1 MNKTPYLLLLLLF
14 ANTCLFAQ
22 SNEEESEPAATAI
35 DTLKTADKFKQ
46 VILYDDYTWEYLELE
61 RPDIDEDALM
71 ENWDNVAIHAYR
83 DVEVSSLPSQ
93 IPLTLVDST
102 HTFCM
107 PVHGYV
113 ISRYGWRG
121 KRPHRG
127 IDIPLKTG
135 DSIHSAFDGIV
146 RVAEGSSRTGGYG
159 NLVVVRHPNGL
170 ETYYG
175 HLSKILVTENEVVSA
190 GEVIGLGG
198 STGRSTGPHLHFE
211 TRYMGKAFDPERVVD
226 VPGDSLRCDSLTLC
240 RGFFEVNSR
249 YNGSNAV
256 AANTS
261 SQTSS
266 SSSSS
271 SASSSSKVY
280 YTVRKGDNL
289 GKIAK
294 KYHTTVSKLCKL
306 NHISER
312 TILQIGR
319 KLRVR

>member
-1 MNKTPYLLLLLLF
+1 MNKLPFLF
-14 ANTCLFAQ
+14 ILFLFGNITLFAQ
-22 SNEEESEPAATAI
+22 NEADESEVAATPI
-35 DTLKTADKFKQ
+35 DTLSTADKFKK

-71 ENWDNVAIHAYR
+71 ENWDNVAIHAYK
-83 DVEVSSLPSQ
+83 DVDIASLPNEVE
-93 IPLTLVDST
+93 LVLVDST
-102 HTFCM
+102 HSFCM
-107 PVHGYV
+107 PVHGFLS
-113 ISRYGWRG
+113 SRYGWRG

-127 IDIPLKTG
+127 IDIPLKIG
-135 DSIHSAFDGIV
+135 DSVRSAFDGIV

-159 NLVVVRHPNGL
+159 NLIVVRHPNGL

-175 HLSKILVTENEVVSA
+175 HLSQILVEENEVVSA

-226 VPGDSLRCDSLTLC
+226 VPGDSLRCDTLVIYKSY
-240 RGFFEVNSR
+240 FDVNSR
-249 YNGSNAV
+249 YTGKATAAPV
-256 AANTS
+256 AQ
-261 SQTSS
+261 QTSS
-266 SSSSS
+266 STST
-271 SASSSSKVY
+271 SSSSKVY

>member
-1 MNKTPYLLLLLLF
+1 MNKLPYLLLFLLSVNF
-14 ANTCLFAQ
+14 TLFAQ
-22 SNEEESEPAATAI
+22 NDITEGDSEATAI
-35 DTLKTADKFKQ
+35 DTLKTADKFKK

-83 DVEVSSLPSQ
+83 DVDVSTLPNQ
-93 IPLTLVDST
+93 IPITLVDST
-102 HTFCM
+102 HKFCM
-107 PVHGYV
+107 PVHGTLS
-113 ISRYGWRG
+113 SRYGWRG

-127 IDIPLKTG
+127 IDIPLKIG
-135 DSIHSAFDGIV
+135 DSVHCAFDGIV

-175 HLSKILVTENEVVSA
+175 HLSQILVTENEVVSA

-226 VPGDSLRCDSLTLC
+226 VPGDSLRCDSLTLYKSY
-240 RGFFEVNSR
+240 FEVNSR
-249 YNGSNAV
+249 YSNNNTV
-256 AANTS
+256 AQATS
-261 SQTSS
+261 QTKTSS
-266 SSSSS
+266 SSTSSN
-271 SASSSSKVY
+271 VY
-280 YTVRKGDNL
+280 YTIRKGDTL

-312 TILQIGR
+312 TILKIGR
-319 KLRVR
+319 KIRVK

>member
-1 MNKTPYLLLLLLF
+1 MNKLPFLF
-14 ANTCLFAQ
+14 ILFLFGNITLFAQ
-22 SNEEESEPAATAI
+22 NEADESEVAATPI
-35 DTLKTADKFKQ
+35 DTLSTADKFKK

-71 ENWDNVAIHAYR
+71 ENWDNVAIHAYK
-83 DVEVSSLPSQ
+83 DVDIASLPNEVE
-93 IPLTLVDST
+93 LVLVDST
-102 HTFCM
+102 HSFCM
-107 PVHGYV
+107 PVHGFLS
-113 ISRYGWRG
+113 SRYGWRG

-127 IDIPLKTG
+127 IDIPLKIG
-135 DSIHSAFDGIV
+135 DSVRSAFDGIV

-159 NLVVVRHPNGL
+159 NLIVVRHPNGL

-175 HLSKILVTENEVVSA
+175 HLSQILVEENEVVSA

-226 VPGDSLRCDSLTLC
+226 VPGDSLRCDTLVIYKSY
-240 RGFFEVNSR
+240 FDVNSR
-249 YNGSNAV
+249 YTGKATAAPVAQQTQSNNSTA
-256 AANTS
+256 
-261 SQTSS
+261 
-266 SSSSS
+266 
-271 SASSSSKVY
+271 SSSKVY

>member
-1 MNKTPYLLLLLLF
+1 MNKLPFLF
-14 ANTCLFAQ
+14 ILFLFGNITLFAQ
-22 SNEEESEPAATAI
+22 NEADESEVAATPI
-35 DTLKTADKFKQ
+35 DTLSTADKFKK

-71 ENWDNVAIHAYR
+71 ENWDNVAIHAYK
-83 DVEVSSLPSQ
+83 DVEIASLPNQ
-93 IPLTLVDST
+93 IELVLVDST
-102 HTFCM
+102 HSFCM
-107 PVHGYV
+107 PVHGFLS
-113 ISRYGWRG
+113 SRYGWRG

-127 IDIPLKTG
+127 IDIPLKIG
-135 DSIHSAFDGIV
+135 DSVRSAFDGIV

-159 NLVVVRHPNGL
+159 NLIVVRHPNGL

-175 HLSKILVTENEVVSA
+175 HLSQILVKENEVVSA

-226 VPGDSLRCDSLTLC
+226 VPGDSLRCDTLVIYKSY
-240 RGFFEVNSR
+240 FDVNSR
-249 YNGSNAV
+249 YTGKTTTAPV
-256 AANTS
+256 VQ
-261 SQTSS
+261 QTQTNNST
-266 SSSSS
+266 
-271 SASSSSKVY
+271 SSSSKVY

-319 KLRVR
+319 KLRVK

>member
-1 MNKTPYLLLLLLF
+1 MNKLPFLF
-14 ANTCLFAQ
+14 ILFLFGNITLFAQ
-22 SNEEESEPAATAI
+22 NEADESEVAATPI
-35 DTLKTADKFKQ
+35 DTLSTADKFKK

-71 ENWDNVAIHAYR
+71 ENWDNVAIHAYK
-83 DVEVSSLPSQ
+83 DVEIASLPNQ
-93 IPLTLVDST
+93 IELVLVDST
-102 HTFCM
+102 HPFCM
-107 PVHGYV
+107 PVHGFLS
-113 ISRYGWRG
+113 SRYGWRG

-127 IDIPLKTG
+127 IDIPLKIG
-135 DSIHSAFDGIV
+135 DSVRSAFDGIV

-159 NLVVVRHPNGL
+159 NLIVVRHPNGL

-175 HLSKILVTENEVVSA
+175 HLSQILVKENEVVSA

-226 VPGDSLRCDSLTLC
+226 VPGDSLRCDTLVIYKSY
-240 RGFFEVNSR
+240 FDVNSR
-249 YNGSNAV
+249 YTGKATAAPV
-256 AANTS
+256 AQ
-261 SQTSS
+261 QTSS
-266 SSSSS
+266 STST
-271 SASSSSKVY
+271 SSSSKVY

>member
-1 MNKTPYLLLLLLF
+1 MNRIPYLILLLLF
-14 ANTCLFAQ
+14 ANLSLFAQ
-22 SNEEESEPAATAI
+22 NSEEESESAATAI
-35 DTLKTADKFKQ
+35 DTLNTADKFKK

-83 DVEVSSLPSQ
+83 DVDVSTLPNQ

-102 HTFCM
+102 HKFCM
-107 PVHGYV
+107 PVHGTLS
-113 ISRYGWRG
+113 SRYGWRG

-127 IDIPLKTG
+127 IDIPLKIG
-135 DSIHSAFDGIV
+135 DSVHSAFDGIV

-175 HLSKILVTENEVVSA
+175 HLSKILVVENEVVSA

-226 VPGDSLRCDSLTLC
+226 VPGDSLRCDSLTLYKSY
-240 RGFFEVNSR
+240 FEVNSR
-249 YNGSNAV
+249 YSNSNTV
-256 AANTS
+256 AANTG
-261 SQTSS
+261 SQT
-266 SSSSS
+266 SSSS
-271 SASSSSKVY
+271 SASSSAKVY

>member
-1 MNKTPYLLLLLLF
+1 MNKLPYLLLLFLLG
-14 ANTCLFAQ
+14 NLSLFAQ
-22 SNEEESEPAATAI
+22 NEADDSEAAASPI
-35 DTLKTADKFKQ
+35 DTLSTADKFKK

-71 ENWDNVAIHAYR
+71 ENWDNVAIHAYK
-83 DVEVSSLPSQ
+83 DVEIASLPNEVE
-93 IPLTLVDST
+93 LVLVDST
-102 HTFCM
+102 HSFCM
-107 PVHGYV
+107 PVHG
-113 ISRYGWRG
+113 SLSSHYGWRG

-127 IDIPLKTG
+127 IDIPLKIG
-135 DSIHSAFDGIV
+135 DSVRSAFDGIV

-159 NLVVVRHPNGL
+159 NLIVVRHPNGL

-175 HLSKILVTENEVVSA
+175 HLSQILVKENEVVSA

-226 VPGDSLRCDSLTLC
+226 VPGDSLRCDTLVIYKSY
-240 RGFFEVNSR
+240 FDVNSR
-249 YNGSNAV
+249 YTSKTTV
-256 AANTS
+256 AANNGQTQTTS
-261 SQTSS
+261 AAT
-266 SSSSS
+266 
-271 SASSSSKVY
+271 SSKVY
-280 YTVRKGDNL
+280 YTVKKGDTL

-319 KLRVR
+319 KLRVK

>member
-1 MNKTPYLLLLLLF
+1 MNKLPFLF
-14 ANTCLFAQ
+14 ILFLFGNITLFAQ
-22 SNEEESEPAATAI
+22 NEADESEVAATPI
-35 DTLKTADKFKQ
+35 DTLSTADKFKK

-71 ENWDNVAIHAYR
+71 ENWDNVAIHAYK
-83 DVEVSSLPSQ
+83 DVEIASLPNQ
-93 IPLTLVDST
+93 IELVLVDST
-102 HTFCM
+102 HPFCM
-107 PVHGYV
+107 PVHGFLS
-113 ISRYGWRG
+113 SRYGWRG

-127 IDIPLKTG
+127 IDIPLKIG
-135 DSIHSAFDGIV
+135 DSVRSAFDGIV

-159 NLVVVRHPNGL
+159 NLIVVRHPNGL

-175 HLSKILVTENEVVSA
+175 HLSQILVEENEVVSA

-198 STGRSTGPHLHFE
+198 RTGRSTGPHLHFE

-226 VPGDSLRCDSLTLC
+226 VPGDSLRCDTLVIYKSY
-240 RGFFEVNSR
+240 FDVNSR
-249 YNGSNAV
+249 YTGKATAAPV
-256 AANTS
+256 AQ
-261 SQTSS
+261 QTSS
-266 SSSSS
+266 STSTSSST
-271 SASSSSKVY
+271 KVY

>member
-1 MNKTPYLLLLLLF
+1 MNKTPYLLFLLLF

-22 SNEEESEPAATAI
+22 NNEDESDPAATAI

-83 DVEVSSLPSQ
+83 DVDVSTLPNQ
-93 IPLTLVDST
+93 ITLTLVDST

-107 PVHGYV
+107 PVHGTLS
-113 ISRYGWRG
+113 SRYGWRG

-127 IDIPLKTG
+127 IDIPLKIG
-135 DSIHSAFDGIV
+135 DSVHSAFDGIV

-175 HLSKILVTENEVVSA
+175 HLSQILVKENEVVSA

-226 VPGDSLRCDSLTLC
+226 VPGDSLRCDSLTLYKSY
-240 RGFFEVNSR
+240 FEVNSR

-256 AANTS
+256 PAVASNS
-261 SQTSS
+261 KSS
-266 SSSSS
+266 SSTST
-271 SASSSSKVY
+271 ASSSSKVY

-319 KLRVR
+319 KIRVK

>member
-1 MNKTPYLLLLLLF
+1 MNKLPFLF
-14 ANTCLFAQ
+14 ILFLFGNITLFAQ
-22 SNEEESEPAATAI
+22 NEADESEVAATPI
-35 DTLKTADKFKQ
+35 DTLSTADKFKK

-71 ENWDNVAIHAYR
+71 ENWDNVAIHAYK
-83 DVEVSSLPSQ
+83 DVDIASLPNEVE
-93 IPLTLVDST
+93 LVLVDST
-102 HTFCM
+102 HSFCM
-107 PVHGYV
+107 PVHGFLS
-113 ISRYGWRG
+113 SRYGWRG

-127 IDIPLKTG
+127 IDIPLKIG
-135 DSIHSAFDGIV
+135 DSVRSAFDGIV

-159 NLVVVRHPNGL
+159 NLIVVRHPNGL

-175 HLSKILVTENEVVSA
+175 HLSQILVKENEVVSA

-226 VPGDSLRCDSLTLC
+226 VPGDSLRCDTLVIYKSY
-240 RGFFEVNSR
+240 FDVNSR
-249 YNGSNAV
+249 YTGKATAAPV
-256 AANTS
+256 AQ
-261 SQTSS
+261 QTSS
-266 SSSSS
+266 STST
-271 SASSSSKVY
+271 SSSSKVY

>member
-1 MNKTPYLLLLLLF
+1 MNKLPFLF
-14 ANTCLFAQ
+14 ILFLFGNITLFAQ
-22 SNEEESEPAATAI
+22 NDAEESEPAAIAI
-35 DTLKTADKFKQ
+35 DTLNTADKFKK
-46 VILYDDYTWEYLELE
+46 VILYDDFTWEYLELE
-61 RPDIDEDALM
+61 RPDIDEESLM
-71 ENWDNVAIHAYR
+71 ANWDNEVIHAYR
-83 DVEVSSLPSQ
+83 DVEISALPAQ
-93 IPLTLVDST
+93 VDLVLVDST
-102 HTFCM
+102 HPFCM

-127 IDIPLKTG
+127 IDIPLKIG
-135 DSIHSAFDGIV
+135 DSVRSAFDGIV
-146 RVAEGSSRTGGYG
+146 RVAEGTSRTGGYG
-159 NLVVVRHPNGL
+159 NLIVVRHPNGL
-170 ETYYG
+170 ETYYA
-175 HLSKILVTENEVVSA
+175 HLSKILVVENEVVRA

-226 VPGDSLRCDSLTLC
+226 VAGDSLRCDSLTLY
-240 RGFFEVNSR
+240 RSYYEVNSR
-249 YNGSNAV
+249 YTGKSTAAPV
-256 AANTS
+256 AQ
-261 SQTSS
+261 QTSS
-266 SSSSS
+266 STSTST
-271 SASSSSKVY
+271 SSKVY

>member
-1 MNKTPYLLLLLLF
+1 MNKLPYLLLFLLSVNF
-14 ANTCLFAQ
+14 TLFAQ
-22 SNEEESEPAATAI
+22 NDITEADSEATAI
-35 DTLKTADKFKQ
+35 DTLKTADKFKK

-83 DVEVSSLPSQ
+83 DVDVSTLPNQ

-102 HTFCM
+102 HKFCM
-107 PVHGYV
+107 PVHGTLS
-113 ISRYGWRG
+113 SRYGWRG

-127 IDIPLKTG
+127 IDIPLKIG
-135 DSIHSAFDGIV
+135 DSVRSAFDGIV

-175 HLSKILVTENEVVSA
+175 HLSQILVTENEVVSA

-226 VPGDSLRCDSLTLC
+226 VPGDSLRCDSLTLYKSY
-240 RGFFEVNSR
+240 FEVNSR
-249 YNGSNAV
+249 YSNSNTV
-256 AANTS
+256 AQATS
-261 SQTSS
+261 QTKTSS
-266 SSSSS
+266 SSTSPN
-271 SASSSSKVY
+271 VY
-280 YTVRKGDNL
+280 YTIRKGDTL

-312 TILQIGR
+312 TILKIGR
-319 KLRVR
+319 KIRVK

>member
-1 MNKTPYLLLLLLF
+1 MKKLPYLLLLFLLG
-14 ANTCLFAQ
+14 NLSLFAQ
-22 SNEEESEPAATAI
+22 NEADDSETAAAPI
-35 DTLKTADKFKQ
+35 DTLSTADKFKK

-61 RPDIDEDALM
+61 RPDIDEEALM
-71 ENWDNVAIHAYR
+71 ENWDNVAIHAYK
-83 DVEVSSLPSQ
+83 DVDIASLPNQ
-93 IPLTLVDST
+93 VELVLVDST
-102 HTFCM
+102 HPFCM
-107 PVHGYV
+107 PVHGFLS
-113 ISRYGWRG
+113 SRYGWRG

-127 IDIPLKTG
+127 IDIPLKVG
-135 DSIHSAFDGIV
+135 DSVRSAFDGIV

-159 NLVVVRHPNGL
+159 NLIVVRHPNGL

-175 HLSKILVTENEVVSA
+175 HLSQILVKENEVVSA

-226 VPGDSLRCDSLTLC
+226 VPGDSLRCDTLVIYKSY
-240 RGFFEVNSR
+240 FEVNSH
-249 YNGSNAV
+249 YTGKNTV
-256 AANTS
+256 AANNGQTQS
-261 SQTSS
+261 SPAATT
-266 SSSSS
+266 
-271 SASSSSKVY
+271 SSKVY
-280 YTVRKGDNL
+280 YTVRKGDTL

-319 KLRVR
+319 KLRVK

>member
-1 MNKTPYLLLLLLF
+1 MNKLPFLF
-14 ANTCLFAQ
+14 ILFLFGNITLFAQ
-22 SNEEESEPAATAI
+22 NEADESEVAATPI
-35 DTLKTADKFKQ
+35 DTLSTADKFKK

-71 ENWDNVAIHAYR
+71 ENWDNVAIHAYK
-83 DVEVSSLPSQ
+83 DVEIASLPNQ
-93 IPLTLVDST
+93 IELVLVDST
-102 HTFCM
+102 HPFCM
-107 PVHGYV
+107 PVHGFLS
-113 ISRYGWRG
+113 SRYGWRG

-127 IDIPLKTG
+127 IDIPLKIG
-135 DSIHSAFDGIV
+135 DSVRSAFDGIV

-159 NLVVVRHPNGL
+159 NLIVVRHPNGL

-175 HLSKILVTENEVVSA
+175 HLSQILVEENEVVSA

-226 VPGDSLRCDSLTLC
+226 VPGDSLRCDTLVIYKSY
-240 RGFFEVNSR
+240 FDVNSR
-249 YNGSNAV
+249 YTGKATAAPV
-256 AANTS
+256 AQ
-261 SQTSS
+261 QTSS
-266 SSSSS
+266 STST
-271 SASSSSKVY
+271 SSSSKVY